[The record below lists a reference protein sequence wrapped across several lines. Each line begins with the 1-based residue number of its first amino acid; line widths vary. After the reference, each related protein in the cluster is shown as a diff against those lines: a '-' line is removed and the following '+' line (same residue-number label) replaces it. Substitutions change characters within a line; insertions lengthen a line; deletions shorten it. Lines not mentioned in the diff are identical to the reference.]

1 MAKEDLGGV
10 GVRHLKSSL
19 AAAQTGLQAVL
30 IARSAL
36 EGFEGVSEA
45 VAEHRH
51 LAAMA
56 HRARDK
62 GKAPTALARVGL
74 LHPLGKHINSQAA
87 GWSGD

>member
-1 MAKEDLGGV
+1 MLGSG
-10 GVRHLKSSL
+10 HLKSSL

-62 GKAPTALARVGL
+62 GEAPTALARVGL
-74 LHPLGKHINSQAA
+74 LYPLEKHINSQAA
-87 GWSGD
+87 GCF